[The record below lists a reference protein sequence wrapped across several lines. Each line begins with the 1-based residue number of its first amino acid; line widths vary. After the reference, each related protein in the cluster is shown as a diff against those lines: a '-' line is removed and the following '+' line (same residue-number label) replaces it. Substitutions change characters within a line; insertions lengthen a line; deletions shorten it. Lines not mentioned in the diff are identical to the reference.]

1 MTTTTTSST
10 TTTLPALS
18 RTLRV
23 LIVEDESRMREL
35 LAEAIADMGFLPTA
49 ARSAEEAGR
58 LLQSHPYDIAM
69 LDLHLPGMGGMELFA
84 RIRQR
89 HPAMA
94 VIVLTGFG
102 DLESA
107 RAAIT
112 LDVVDFLTKP
122 CHMHEIERALDRA
135 RKRVTAQASAA
146 TIPAGAEPAA
156 AQTAVG
162 EPAVAESAAGAG
174 ASSHTGTLA
183 DAEREQIIAALAR
196 HRGNRTAA
204 AAALGIS
211 RRTLQYRLREYRQ
224 QGQV

>member
-1 MTTTTTSST
+1 MDHHNRMAT
-10 TTTLPALS
+10 ALS
-18 RTLRV
+18 IPRPRTLKV

-35 LAEAIADMGFLPTA
+35 LVDAISDMGFLPTPV
-49 ARSAEEAGR
+49 RNAEEAAR
-58 LLQSHPYDIAM
+58 LLQTDPHDIAM

-84 RIRQR
+84 QIRQR

-107 RAAIT
+107 RTAIT

-135 RKRVTAQASAA
+135 RKRVTQHGAIGSISSIFSVPEAAPNASA
-146 TIPAGAEPAA
+146 
-156 AQTAVG
+156 
-162 EPAVAESAAGAG
+162 
-174 ASSHTGTLA
+174 SSQTGTLA
-183 DAEREQIIAALAR
+183 DAEREQILAALAR
-196 HRGNRTAA
+196 HQGNRTAA

-224 QGQV
+224 QGRV